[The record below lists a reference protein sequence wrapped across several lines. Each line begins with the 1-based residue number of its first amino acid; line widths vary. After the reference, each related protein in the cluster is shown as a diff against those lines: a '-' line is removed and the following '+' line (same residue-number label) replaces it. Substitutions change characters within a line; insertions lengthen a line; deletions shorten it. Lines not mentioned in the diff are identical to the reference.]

1 VERLVHL
8 ACQAVD
14 EDIYTPL
21 IGIRVP
27 MHLSHCTRLDIEVTG
42 CDSLGDRKVLAIH
55 YTSLTA
61 TSHLWWCVKH
71 VVRVL
76 MLRALER
83 GRLLLV
89 NAVRDGAWERAS
101 AIRLQ
106 ATRVLLTFK
115 DVLVLFVNVFEH
127 LRGQAEV
134 FRNDR
139 LRSVF
144 DPLVQKKG

>member
-1 VERLVHL
+1 
-8 ACQAVD
+8 
-14 EDIYTPL
+14 
-21 IGIRVP
+21 
-27 MHLSHCTRLDIEVTG
+27 
-42 CDSLGDRKVLAIH
+42 
-55 YTSLTA
+55 
-61 TSHLWWCVKH
+61 